1 MKHPQKETDRNSTTD
16 VELLQPFQ
24 DGEGEALTPSDR
36 EQNQRHRN
44 NGDAEAMFPAGAH
57 GVGR

>member
-1 MKHPQKETDRNSTTD
+1 MKHPQKETDGNSTTD
-16 VELLQPFQ
+16 EELLQPFQ
-24 DGEGEALTPSDR
+24 DGEQEALTPSDR

-44 NGDAEAMFPAGAH
+44 NGDAEATFPAGAQ